1 MLSGR
6 IKQKQHFKMFNQLH
20 GAQTLLTSC
29 FLGYATNSRHFVEPE
44 DEFKKSSPAVPVLCQ
59 TNSVHNLLSRSIKHY
74 PTTHAQAFHTVSSL
88 RSSPS
93 KSSIRHS
100 RNWVSLF
107 MCCSTQVP
115 GLSESRRYVAACRW
129 VENKC
134 RTFCHEDGGSRSL
147 QLQRQLRPASG
158 ALSSQVAIVPGLL
171 EPEGSKWPLYLD
183 CLNLKDLQSF
193 GTPDSACPT
202 TRHHAFRSSQKW
214 PVVNV
219 YDVTQLKRILGNRLG
234 QLHATGC
241 EGLTCWVGLNM
252 FGKLGTGSKE
262 RTSGNIPL

>member
-1 MLSGR
+1 MPLFDTSLNIPLQEYSGSSIRSHSQTAVSTSSNGTFISEFTATLLFTFADRSTSNITEVMLSGR

-100 RNWVSLF
+100 RN
-107 MCCSTQVP
+107 
-115 GLSESRRYVAACRW
+115 
-129 VENKC
+129 
-134 RTFCHEDGGSRSL
+134 
-147 QLQRQLRPASG
+147 
-158 ALSSQVAIVPGLL
+158 
-171 EPEGSKWPLYLD
+171 
-183 CLNLKDLQSF
+183 
-193 GTPDSACPT
+193 
-202 TRHHAFRSSQKW
+202 
-214 PVVNV
+214 
-219 YDVTQLKRILGNRLG
+219 
-234 QLHATGC
+234 
-241 EGLTCWVGLNM
+241 
-252 FGKLGTGSKE
+252 
-262 RTSGNIPL
+262 